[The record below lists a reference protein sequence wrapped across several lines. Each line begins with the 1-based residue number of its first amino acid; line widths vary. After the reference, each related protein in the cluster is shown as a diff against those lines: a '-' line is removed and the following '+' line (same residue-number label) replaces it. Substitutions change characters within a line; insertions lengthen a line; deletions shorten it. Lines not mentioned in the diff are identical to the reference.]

1 MEEFVKTGKTVCILI
16 NKQGRIYYSNIG
28 KDTAGKYLEDIH
40 IFDHLPAD
48 GTVSYNVGYYT
59 VTADTVDLDEAEY
72 YLILIQPHGNIYR
85 YAYRDSVTGL
95 YNRNYWEQLI
105 SGMMHRPIPK
115 RFTLIVIDVD
125 NLKNLNDN
133 KGHLAGDKAIQI
145 VGQSIRES
153 IRKQDV
159 AIRYGGDEFIILL
172 ANTKKAIVEK
182 VINRVKENIR
192 KRGKE
197 ENIHIEISA
206 GTACSDSINK
216 LEKVITMA
224 DYNMYKEKKEK
235 KVQVRQL
242 GDELKDI
249 KQKIESVR
257 DKLNSKVLED
267 SNMSINKELLELSIK
282 LDKLIFKYI
291 NDFKEKHFK

>member
-28 KDTAGKYLEDIH
+28 KDVAEKCLEDIH

-59 VTADTVDLDEAEY
+59 VTADTVDLDEAHY
-72 YLILIQPHGNIYR
+72 YLILIQPQGNLYK
-85 YAYRDSVTGL
+85 YAYRDSFTGL

-125 NLKNLNDN
+125 NLKSLNDN
-133 KGHLAGDKAIQI
+133 RGHLAGDKAIRI
-145 VGQSIRES
+145 VGKSIRES
-153 IRKQDV
+153 IRKQDIAV
-159 AIRYGGDEFIILL
+159 RYGGDEFFILL

-197 ENIHIEISA
+197 ENIHIEISV
-206 GTACSDSINK
+206 GTACSDCTCEIGK
-216 LEKVITMA
+216 IIAIA
-224 DYNMYKEKKEK
+224 DSKMYKEKAGK
-235 KVQVRQL
+235 KVKARQIT
-242 GDELKDI
+242 DELLEL
-249 KQKIESVR
+249 KQKIETVR
-257 DKLNSKVLED
+257 DELKNKVIWKPNGSVD
-267 SNMSINKELLELSIK
+267 KELMEVNIK
-282 LDKLIFKYI
+282 LENLIK
-291 NDFKEKHFK
+291 KHLKDAQ

>member
-1 MEEFVKTGKTVCILI
+1 MEEFVKAGKTVCILI
-16 NKQGRIYYSNIG
+16 NKQGGIYYSNID
-28 KDTAGKYLEDIH
+28 KDVAEKCLEDIH
-40 IFDHLPAD
+40 IFDHLPVV

-59 VTADTVDLDEAEY
+59 VTADTVDLDEAHY
-72 YLILIQPHGNIYR
+72 YLILIQPQGNLYK
-85 YAYRDSVTGL
+85 YAYRDSFTGL

-125 NLKNLNDN
+125 NLKSLNDN
-133 KGHLAGDKAIQI
+133 RGHLAGDKAIRI

-159 AIRYGGDEFIILL
+159 AIRYGGDEFFILL

-182 VINRVKENIR
+182 VINRIKENIR

-206 GTACSDSINK
+206 GTACSDCTCEM
-216 LEKVITMA
+216 EKVITIA
-224 DYNMYKEKKEK
+224 DSKMYKEKAEK
-235 KVQVRQL
+235 KVKARQIT
-242 GDELKDI
+242 DELLEL
-249 KQKIESVR
+249 KQKIETVR
-257 DKLNSKVLED
+257 DELKNKVIWKPNGSVD
-267 SNMSINKELLELSIK
+267 KELMEVNIK
-282 LDKLIFKYI
+282 LENLIK
-291 NDFKEKHFK
+291 KHLKDAQ

>member
-28 KDTAGKYLEDIH
+28 KDVAEKCLEDIH

-59 VTADTVDLDEAEY
+59 VTADTVDLDEAHY
-72 YLILIQPHGNIYR
+72 YLILIQPQGNLYK
-85 YAYRDSVTGL
+85 YAYRDLFTGL

-105 SGMMHRPIPK
+105 SGMIQRPIPK
-115 RFTLIVIDVD
+115 RFTLIIIDVD
-125 NLKNLNDN
+125 NLKKLNDN
-133 KGHLAGDKAIQI
+133 KGHLAGDKAIRI
-145 VGQSIRES
+145 VGKSIRES
-153 IRKQDV
+153 IRKQDI
-159 AIRYGGDEFIILL
+159 AIRYGGDEFFILL

-182 VINRVKENIR
+182 VINRIKENIR

-206 GTACSDSINK
+206 GMACSNSIYK

-235 KVQVRQL
+235 KVKVRQI
-242 GDELKDI
+242 GDELKDL
-249 KQKIESVR
+249 KQKIELVR
-257 DKLNSKVLED
+257 DKLNCKVLEE
-267 SNMSINKELLELSIK
+267 SNILINKELLELSIK
-282 LDKLIFKYI
+282 LDKLITKYI
-291 NDFKEKHFK
+291 KDVQ

>member
-16 NKQGRIYYSNIG
+16 NKQGGIYYSNIG
-28 KDTAGKYLEDIH
+28 KDVAEKCLEDIH

-59 VTADTVDLDEAEY
+59 VTADTVDLDEAHY
-72 YLILIQPHGNIYR
+72 YLILIQPQGNLYK
-85 YAYRDSVTGL
+85 YAYRDSFTGL

-105 SGMMHRPIPK
+105 SGVLHRPIPK

-125 NLKNLNDN
+125 NLKSLNDN
-133 KGHLAGDKAIQI
+133 RGHLAGDKAIRI

-153 IRKQDV
+153 IRKQDI
-159 AIRYGGDEFIILL
+159 AIRYGGDEFFILL

-182 VINRVKENIR
+182 VINRIKENIR

-206 GTACSDSINK
+206 GAARSDCTCEMEKIIN
-216 LEKVITMA
+216 IA
-224 DYNMYKEKKEK
+224 DSKMYKEKAGK
-235 KVQVRQL
+235 KVKEREITN
-242 GDELKDI
+242 ELTEL
-249 KQKIESVR
+249 KQKIEVVR
-257 DKLNSKVLED
+257 DELNRKVVQE
-267 SNMSINKELLELSIK
+267 SNISTNKELLRISTK
-282 LDKLIFKYI
+282 LDKLITKYI
-291 NDFKEKHFK
+291 KYVQ

>member
-1 MEEFVKTGKTVCILI
+1 MEEFVKTGITVCILI

-28 KDTAGKYLEDIH
+28 KDVAEKCLEDIH

-59 VTADTVDLDEAEY
+59 VTADTVVLDEGRY
-72 YLILIQPHGNIYR
+72 YLILIQPQGNLYK
-85 YAYRDSVTGL
+85 YAYRDSFTGL

-125 NLKNLNDN
+125 NLKSLNDN
-133 KGHLAGDKAIQI
+133 RGHLAGDKAIRI
-145 VGQSIRES
+145 VGKSIRES

-159 AIRYGGDEFIILL
+159 AIRYGGDEFFILL

-182 VINRVKENIR
+182 VINRIKENIR

-206 GTACSDSINK
+206 GTACSDCTCEM
-216 LEKVITMA
+216 EKVITIA
-224 DYNMYKEKKEK
+224 DSKMYKEKAEK
-235 KVQVRQL
+235 KVKARQIT
-242 GDELKDI
+242 DELMEL
-249 KQKIESVR
+249 KQKIEAVR
-257 DKLNSKVLED
+257 DEFKNKVIWKPNGSVD
-267 SNMSINKELLELSIK
+267 KELMEVNIK
-282 LDKLIFKYI
+282 LENLIK
-291 NDFKEKHFK
+291 KHLKDAQ

>member
-28 KDTAGKYLEDIH
+28 KDVAEKCLEDIH

-59 VTADTVDLDEAEY
+59 VTADTVDLDEAHY
-72 YLILIQPHGNIYR
+72 YLILIQPQGNLYK
-85 YAYRDSVTGL
+85 YAYRDSFTGL

-125 NLKNLNDN
+125 NLKSLNDN
-133 KGHLAGDKAIQI
+133 RGHLAGDKAIRI

-153 IRKQDV
+153 IRKRDI
-159 AIRYGGDEFIILL
+159 AFRYGGDEFFILL

-182 VINRVKENIR
+182 VINRIKENIR

-206 GTACSDSINK
+206 GTACSDCTCEM
-216 LEKVITMA
+216 EKVITIA
-224 DYNMYKEKKEK
+224 DSKMYKEKAGK
-235 KVQVRQL
+235 KVKAKQIA
-242 GDELKDI
+242 DELLEL
-249 KQKIESVR
+249 KQKIETVR
-257 DKLNSKVLED
+257 DELKNKVIWKPNGSVD
-267 SNMSINKELLELSIK
+267 KELMEVNIK
-282 LDKLIFKYI
+282 LENLIK
-291 NDFKEKHFK
+291 KHLKDAQ

>member
-28 KDTAGKYLEDIH
+28 KDVAEKCLEDIH
-40 IFDHLPAD
+40 IFDHLPVV

-59 VTADTVDLDEAEY
+59 VTADMVDLNETHY
-72 YLILIQPHGNIYR
+72 YLILIQPQGDIYR
-85 YAYRDSVTGL
+85 YAYRDSLTGL

-125 NLKNLNDN
+125 NLKSLNDN
-133 KGHLAGDKAIQI
+133 RGHLAGDKAIRI

-153 IRKQDV
+153 IRKRDI
-159 AIRYGGDEFIILL
+159 AFRYGGDEFFILL

-182 VINRVKENIR
+182 VINRIKENIR

-206 GTACSDSINK
+206 GAACSDCTCEIGK
-216 LEKVITMA
+216 IIAIA
-224 DYNMYKEKKEK
+224 DSKMYKEKAGK
-235 KVQVRQL
+235 KVKARQIT
-242 GDELKDI
+242 DELLEL
-249 KQKIESVR
+249 KQKIETVR
-257 DKLNSKVLED
+257 DELKNKVIWKPNRSVD
-267 SNMSINKELLELSIK
+267 KELMEVNIK
-282 LDKLIFKYI
+282 LENLIK
-291 NDFKEKHFK
+291 KHLKDAQ

>member
-28 KDTAGKYLEDIH
+28 KDVAEKCLEDIH

-59 VTADTVDLDEAEY
+59 VTADTVDLDEAHY
-72 YLILIQPHGNIYR
+72 YLILIQPQGNLYK
-85 YAYRDSVTGL
+85 YAYRDSFTGL

-105 SGMMHRPIPK
+105 SGVLHRPIPK

-125 NLKNLNDN
+125 NLKSLNDN
-133 KGHLAGDKAIQI
+133 RGHLAGDKAIRI
-145 VGQSIRES
+145 VGKSIRES
-153 IRKQDV
+153 IRKQDI
-159 AIRYGGDEFIILL
+159 AIWYGGDEFFILL

-182 VINRVKENIR
+182 VINRIKENIR

-206 GTACSDSINK
+206 GTACSDCTCEMEKIITIADNK
-216 LEKVITMA
+216 
-224 DYNMYKEKKEK
+224 MYKEKAGK
-235 KVQVRQL
+235 KVKVKQIA
-242 GDELKDI
+242 DELLEL
-249 KQKIESVR
+249 KQKIETVR
-257 DKLNSKVLED
+257 DELKNKVIWKPNGSVD
-267 SNMSINKELLELSIK
+267 KELMEVNIK
-282 LDKLIFKYI
+282 LENLIK
-291 NDFKEKHFK
+291 KHLKDAQ

>member
-28 KDTAGKYLEDIH
+28 KDVAEKCLEDIH

-59 VTADTVDLDEAEY
+59 VTADTVDLDEAHY
-72 YLILIQPHGNIYR
+72 YLILIQPQGNLYK
-85 YAYRDSVTGL
+85 YAYRDSFTGL

-125 NLKNLNDN
+125 NLKSLNDN
-133 KGHLAGDKAIQI
+133 RGHLAGDKAIRI

-153 IRKQDV
+153 IRKQDIAV
-159 AIRYGGDEFIILL
+159 RYGGDEFFILL

-182 VINRVKENIR
+182 VINRIKENIR

-197 ENIHIEISA
+197 ENIHIEISV
-206 GTACSDSINK
+206 GTACSDCTCEIGK
-216 LEKVITMA
+216 IIAIA
-224 DYNMYKEKKEK
+224 DSKMYKEKAGK
-235 KVQVRQL
+235 KVKVKQIA
-242 GDELKDI
+242 DELLEL
-249 KQKIESVR
+249 KQKIETVR
-257 DKLNSKVLED
+257 DELKNKVIWKPNGSVD
-267 SNMSINKELLELSIK
+267 KELMEVNIK
-282 LDKLIFKYI
+282 LENLIK
-291 NDFKEKHFK
+291 KHLKDAQ

>member
-28 KDTAGKYLEDIH
+28 KDVAEKCLEDIH

-59 VTADTVDLDEAEY
+59 VTADTVDLDEAHY
-72 YLILIQPHGNIYR
+72 YLILIQPQGNLYK
-85 YAYRDSVTGL
+85 YAYRDSFTGL

-125 NLKNLNDN
+125 NLKSLNDN
-133 KGHLAGDKAIQI
+133 RGHLAGDKAIRI
-145 VGQSIRES
+145 VGKSIRES
-153 IRKQDV
+153 IRKQDIAV
-159 AIRYGGDEFIILL
+159 RYGGDEFFILL

-197 ENIHIEISA
+197 ENIHIEISV
-206 GTACSDSINK
+206 GTACSDFTCEM
-216 LEKVITMA
+216 EKVITIA
-224 DYNMYKEKKEK
+224 DSKMYKEKAGK
-235 KVQVRQL
+235 KVKAKQIA
-242 GDELKDI
+242 DELMEL
-249 KQKIESVR
+249 KQKIGAVR
-257 DKLNSKVLED
+257 DQLKNKVTQNPNGSVD
-267 SNMSINKELLELSIK
+267 KELMEVNIK
-282 LDKLIFKYI
+282 LENLIK
-291 NDFKEKHFK
+291 KHLKDAQ

>member
-28 KDTAGKYLEDIH
+28 KDVAEKCLEDIH

-59 VTADTVDLDEAEY
+59 VTADTVDLDEAHY
-72 YLILIQPHGNIYR
+72 YLILIQPQGNLYK
-85 YAYRDSVTGL
+85 YAYRDSFTGL

-105 SGMMHRPIPK
+105 SGKMHRPIPK

-125 NLKNLNDN
+125 NLKSLNDN
-133 KGHLAGDKAIQI
+133 RGHLAGDKAIRI
-145 VGQSIRES
+145 VGKSIRES
-153 IRKQDV
+153 IRKQDIAV
-159 AIRYGGDEFIILL
+159 RYGGDEFFILL

-197 ENIHIEISA
+197 ENIHIEISV
-206 GTACSDSINK
+206 GTACSDCICEIGK
-216 LEKVITMA
+216 IIAIA
-224 DYNMYKEKKEK
+224 DSKMYKEKAGK
-235 KVQVRQL
+235 KVKARQIT
-242 GDELKDI
+242 DELLEL
-249 KQKIESVR
+249 KQKIETVR
-257 DKLNSKVLED
+257 DELKNKVIWKPNGSVD
-267 SNMSINKELLELSIK
+267 KELMEVNIK
-282 LDKLIFKYI
+282 LENLIK
-291 NDFKEKHFK
+291 KHLKDAQ

>member
-16 NKQGRIYYSNIG
+16 NKQGRICYSNID
-28 KDTAGKYLEDIH
+28 KDVAKKCLEDIH

-59 VTADTVDLDEAEY
+59 VTADTVDMDEAHY
-72 YLILIQPHGNIYR
+72 YLILIQPQDNLYK
-85 YAYRDSVTGL
+85 YAYRDSFTGL

-105 SGMMHRPIPK
+105 SGMIQRPIPK

-133 KGHLAGDKAIQI
+133 KGHLAGDKAIRI
-145 VGQSIRES
+145 VGKSIRES

-159 AIRYGGDEFIILL
+159 AIRYGGDEFFILL

-182 VINRVKENIR
+182 VINRIKENIR

-206 GTACSDSINK
+206 GTACSDCTCEM
-216 LEKVITMA
+216 EKVITIA
-224 DYNMYKEKKEK
+224 DSKMYKEKAEK
-235 KVQVRQL
+235 KVKARQIT
-242 GDELKDI
+242 DELMEL
-249 KQKIESVR
+249 KQKIEAVR
-257 DKLNSKVLED
+257 DEFKNKVIWKPNGSVD
-267 SNMSINKELLELSIK
+267 KELMEVNIK
-282 LDKLIFKYI
+282 LENLIK
-291 NDFKEKHFK
+291 KHLKDAQ